1 MNGLAEDTIKKVSA
15 ILEKLVSDTSS
26 NASNISLCNFVD
38 DSRSFTMELFSQ
50 NVSEYL
56 YLSVAKKI
64 LESFNTSLH
73 DSLVQIF
80 ELLVEAQD
88 GQVINSP
95 APYDL
100 KFKLKD
106 GDEYWIDIKS
116 GEDLDRPVFGEIAK
130 HRSDAE
136 NEGVKYRLCIYDNDG
151 CNTKELK
158 LLAASSEEHS
168 IPYRNKPFCAFPAA
182 EQQEMRAPEFII
194 NSTDSWKLVSGDSNT
209 RKNILKL
216 LNGVANNLSISTII
230 NCTQK
235 RLMQE
240 WRMNE

>member
-26 NASNISLCNFVD
+26 NASNISLCNLVD

-56 YLSVAKKI
+56 YFSVAKKI
-64 LESFNTSLH
+64 IESFNKSLH

-151 CNTKELK
+151 CNAK
-158 LLAASSEEHS
+158 
-168 IPYRNKPFCAFPAA
+168 
-182 EQQEMRAPEFII
+182 EFII
-194 NSTDSWKLVSGDSNT
+194 NSTDSWELVSGDSNT